1 MSGHSKW
8 STIKRKKGALDAKR
22 GALFT
27 KLVKDII
34 TAARQGGGDIETNPS
49 LRLAVKKA
57 KENSMPHDNIQ
68 RAIDKAT
75 GNLKGVTYEKAKKSI
90 AKGVVYVAAT
100 FNNTVITVTDEMGN
114 VISWSSAGS
123 LGFKGSKKST
133 PFAAAEAV
141 ADAMN
146 KAKEH
151 GIKEVGIKVQGPGS
165 GRDTAVKSIG
175 ATEGIRV
182 TFLKDITPLPHN
194 GCRPPKKR
202 RV

>member
-1 MSGHSKW
+1 MA
-8 STIKRKKGALDAKR
+8 KK
-22 GALFT
+22 
-27 KLVKDII
+27 
-34 TAARQGGGDIETNPS
+34 
-49 LRLAVKKA
+49 
-57 KENSMPHDNIQ
+57 
-68 RAIDKAT
+68 
-75 GNLKGVTYEKAKKSI
+75 KAKKSI

-141 ADAMN
+141 ADAMT
-146 KAKEH
+146 KAKEN

-165 GRDTAVKSIG
+165 GRDTAVKAIG
-175 ATEGIRV
+175 ATEGITV
-182 TFLKDITPLPHN
+182 SFLKDITPLPHN

>member
-1 MSGHSKW
+1 MA
-8 STIKRKKGALDAKR
+8 KK
-22 GALFT
+22 
-27 KLVKDII
+27 
-34 TAARQGGGDIETNPS
+34 
-49 LRLAVKKA
+49 
-57 KENSMPHDNIQ
+57 
-68 RAIDKAT
+68 
-75 GNLKGVTYEKAKKSI
+75 KAKKSI
-90 AKGVVYVAAT
+90 AKGIVYVAAS

-114 VISWSSAGS
+114 VISWSSAGA

-133 PFAAAEAV
+133 PFAATEAV
-141 ADAMN
+141 ADAMA
-146 KAKEH
+146 KAMEN

-165 GRDTAVKSIG
+165 GRDTAVKAIG